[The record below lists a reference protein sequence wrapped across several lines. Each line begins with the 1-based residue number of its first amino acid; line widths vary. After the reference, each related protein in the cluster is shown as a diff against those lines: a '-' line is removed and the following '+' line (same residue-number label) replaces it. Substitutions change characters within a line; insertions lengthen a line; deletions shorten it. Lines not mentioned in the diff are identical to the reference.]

1 MPEHHHDPTRH
12 ADPETTDPVAFW
24 EEFYGGDRRPWS
36 GRPNRILVGELT
48 ARPLAPG
55 SVLDLGSGSGA
66 DAVWFAEQGWT
77 VTGVDISAAAL
88 AVAGRAAEEAG
99 VADRID
105 WLRRDL
111 ERQFP
116 AGSWDLV
123 VASYLHSP
131 VAFPRDQVL
140 RQAAAAVAPGGT
152 LLVLGHEGF
161 PAWHQSPVT
170 MPTIADV
177 LAALELTGWE
187 LVRTERVG
195 FAMASPDGEPGER
208 TDHLIRLRRT

>member
-1 MPEHHHDPTRH
+1 M
-12 ADPETTDPVAFW
+12 
-24 EEFYGGDRRPWS
+24 
-36 GRPNRILVGELT
+36 
-48 ARPLAPG
+48 
-55 SVLDLGSGSGA
+55 LDLGSGSGA

-88 AVAGRAAEEAG
+88 AVAAEAAEEAA

-116 AGSWDLV
+116 AGPWDLV

-131 VAFPRDQVL
+131 VAFARDQVL

-177 LAALELTGWE
+177 LAALDLTGWE
-187 LVRTERVG
+187 LVAYGRRS
-195 FAMASPDGEPGER
+195 ASR
-208 TDHLIRLRRT
+208 